1 MQKNIAA
8 PHQFSCF
15 EVAATVSRTN
25 KTIGGRRWRLD
36 GILSQVAA
44 ITMAIMVM
52 TAVVM
57 TAVVMTGVAATRT
70 MVTVMVVAITT
81 AATMMIAIATM
92 TGGA

>member
-57 TAVVMTGVAATRT
+57 TGVAATRT